1 MKQQRFN
8 SEAIINIH
16 VQETIALSIATLTD
30 DFVCQICSKKHFLL
44 NLVVT
49 RRAGN
54 TLFYL
59 HFSPSV
65 YFLYSLTI
73 DKQV

>member
-8 SEAIINIH
+8 SVAIMNIH
-16 VQETIALSIATLTD
+16 VQKTIALSIATLTD

-44 NLVVT
+44 NFVVS
-49 RRAGN
+49 RRASN

-59 HFSPSV
+59 HFLPSV
-65 YFLYSLTI
+65 YFLDWLTI